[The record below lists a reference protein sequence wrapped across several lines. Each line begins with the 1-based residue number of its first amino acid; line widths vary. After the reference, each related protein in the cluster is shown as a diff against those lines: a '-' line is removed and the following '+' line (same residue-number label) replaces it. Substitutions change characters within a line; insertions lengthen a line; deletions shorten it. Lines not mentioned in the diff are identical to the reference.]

1 MIAEL
6 IGYMNHLEQTNLD
19 TTYRRVL
26 FPEPA
31 IGIHQCKFA
40 LMVGERTLSMNPQ
53 EGPRR
58 FPTR

>member
-6 IGYMNHLEQTNLD
+6 IAYMNHHEQTDLD

-40 LMVGERTLSMNPQ
+40 LVVGKHTLSVDPQ